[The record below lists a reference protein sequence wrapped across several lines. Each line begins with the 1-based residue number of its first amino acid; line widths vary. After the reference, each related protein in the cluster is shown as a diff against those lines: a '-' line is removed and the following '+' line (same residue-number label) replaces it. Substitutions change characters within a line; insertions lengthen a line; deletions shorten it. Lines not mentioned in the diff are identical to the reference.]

1 MAEILRLFPP
11 SDEERLSQVGRVHPD
26 GSITFRG
33 RRYPTIRDVPAECK
47 GLRPDLETHRQWRAL
62 YGAID
67 PGGGI
72 RRGARRLRFDWRED

>member
-1 MAEILRLFPP
+1 MGEIVRLLSI
-11 SDEERLSQVGRVHPD
+11 SDEESQVGRVHPD

-33 RRYPTIRDVPAECK
+33 QRYPTLRHVPAECK

-67 PGGGI
+67 SEIAG
-72 RRGARRLRFDWRED
+72 RRRLRRLPHDWREI